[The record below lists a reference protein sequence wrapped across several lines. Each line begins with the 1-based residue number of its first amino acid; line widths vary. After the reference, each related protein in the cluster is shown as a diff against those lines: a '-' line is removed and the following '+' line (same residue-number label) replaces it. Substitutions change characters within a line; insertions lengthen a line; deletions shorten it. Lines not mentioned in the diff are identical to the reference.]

1 MGKVLLLFLIVC
13 CLQDRA
19 FAQYAFRDTAEKER
33 QDNQRRSL
41 KSVLLRFQEQHKVS
55 ISFQDEDV
63 ANKTVD
69 AEIPYYPN
77 QEEALANLLKP
88 LRLKY
93 EKIKKGV
100 YVISKED
107 SEGTII
113 KEESKG
119 KDTNKRSEEAGLLS
133 RLTSKAAFSLST
145 MLQDVTVN
153 GKVTSQENGEAI
165 PGVNVS
171 IIGTTTGTVTD
182 IDGNYTLD
190 APEDGTLVFSFI
202 GYTTQEIAVN
212 GRVVIDVVLT
222 EDVQSL
228 EEVVV
233 VGYGTQKKVNLTS
246 AISSIDGEQVTKAP
260 MTNVSNSLVG
270 RLPGLTAVN
279 TTGEPGSG
287 SQISIRGVSTMGDN
301 SALVLVDGIERG
313 FEFINPNEIES
324 ISILKDASATAV
336 YGSRAAN
343 GVILI
348 TTKRGISGKPVF
360 SYNSFVGVQQ
370 PTQYPDVMNAYEYA
384 ITRNEASEN
393 LGNPTIPYSEEIL
406 EDIRLGRI
414 PGTDWYDLTFRDN
427 PLQIQQNISVRGGSD
442 AIKYYLSLGHMDQDG
457 MYDNINFKKY
467 SIRSNVDANINDN
480 LTISAHIDANRRFQN
495 GSAYSSGEIFREA
508 VASHPLDLPYN
519 PDGTVFYTVENHPVE
534 MTKTGYR
541 RNKTNVLQ
549 ATLALT
555 QDIPMVKGLSLSG
568 RASFGRED
576 NNNKLYDVP
585 IFMNRQDE
593 EGNTLEIYPN
603 GGWNG
608 KIGLNQAFSEY
619 VTTTLNASVNYNRSF
634 KDHDIDA
641 LFLFEQFEA
650 KANYFNAFRT
660 NFPAEGLD
668 EFLWGGESEKDAN
681 GGSYTDAR
689 RGLVARINYTYKER
703 YLFGASFRRDG
714 SVAFPDTRKYG
725 KFPAISAGWRIGEE
739 TFIKNNSKLDFIDD
753 LKLRASYGAVGND
766 RNVYNG
772 RTPTFQYRQAYSNA
786 GVVVIGNE
794 GLSTI
799 TPGVLPNPIVTWETA
814 HIADVGLET
823 SMWNGKLRFE
833 GDVFYKRTS
842 DILLQRIRSIP
853 ATLGATLPAENYAI
867 VDNKGIELSFSHNNT
882 IGELYYYVRANGS
895 FSKND
900 VINLDEPANIPDYL
914 LQTGRP
920 LGFRT
925 GYKAIGY
932 FQSDEEVD
940 AYFPQFNGGQTAGDV
955 KYADINGDGTVD
967 ANDQVIISMNN
978 SIPKVLGGLSFGGSF
993 KGFDLAVLFQGAT
1006 KVNRMLNGAAR
1017 DFLGGGSNNMYSAL
1031 LDYWTPE
1038 NRDAVYPRPWEG
1050 YHPNNSLTS
1059 SLYLRDASYIRLKSV
1074 NIGYT
1079 LPSGI
1084 INALSL
1090 DHLRFYL
1097 AGSNLFTISK
1107 MKMFDPEMQGSNGAY
1122 YPQQRTF
1129 NLGVNLSF

>member
-1 MGKVLLLFLIVC
+1 M
-13 CLQDRA
+13 
-19 FAQYAFRDTAEKER
+19 
-33 QDNQRRSL
+33 
-41 KSVLLRFQEQHKVS
+41 
-55 ISFQDEDV
+55 
-63 ANKTVD
+63 
-69 AEIPYYPN
+69 
-77 QEEALANLLKP
+77 
-88 LRLKY
+88 
-93 EKIKKGV
+93 
-100 YVISKED
+100 
-107 SEGTII
+107 
-113 KEESKG
+113 
-119 KDTNKRSEEAGLLS
+119 
-133 RLTSKAAFSLST
+133 
-145 MLQDVTVN
+145 
-153 GKVTSQENGEAI
+153 
-165 PGVNVS
+165 PGVN
-171 IIGTTTGTVTD
+171 IIQVGTSNGVVTNF
-182 IDGNYTLD
+182 DGEFVID
-190 APEDGTLVFSFI
+190 APPDAVLQFSYVGYVVTKIEVDGRTNL
-202 GYTTQEIAVN
+202 E
-212 GRVVIDVVLT
+212 VIMEPSASALD
-222 EDVQSL
+222 
-228 EEVVV
+228 EVVV
-233 VGYGTQKKVNLTS
+233 IGYGTQKKLDMTS
-246 AISSIDGEQVTKAP
+246 AVSSITGERVAEAP
-260 MTNVSNSLVG
+260 MTNISNSLVG
-270 RLPGLTAVN
+270 LLPGLTAVN
-279 TTGEPGSG
+279 MTGEPGSG

-301 SALVLVDGIERG
+301 STLVLVDGIERG

-384 ITRNEASEN
+384 ITKNQASEN
-393 LGNPTIPYSEEIL
+393 LGNPTIPYSEEIM

-414 PGTDWYDLTFRDN
+414 PGTDWYNLTFKDN

-480 LTISAHIDANRRFQN
+480 LTISASIDANRRLQN
-495 GSAYSSGEIFREA
+495 GSAYSSGQIFREA
-508 VASHPLDLPYN
+508 VASYPLDLPYN
-519 PDGTVFYTVENHPVE
+519 PDGTVYYTVENHPVE
-534 MTKTGYR
+534 MTKTGYSH
-541 RNKTNVLQ
+541 NKANELQ
-549 ATLALT
+549 TTLSIT
-555 QDIPMVKGLSLSG
+555 QEIPTVKGLSLSG

-576 NNNKLYDVP
+576 NNNKHYNVP

-593 EGNTLEIYPN
+593 AGNTLEIYPN
-603 GGWNG
+603 GGYNG

-619 VTTTLNASVNYNRSF
+619 VTTTLNASANYKHSF
-634 KDHDIDA
+634 KNHDVDA
-641 LFLFEQFEA
+641 LVLFEQFEA
-650 KANYFNAFRT
+650 KANNFNGFRT

-668 EFLWGGESEKDAN
+668 ELFWGGESEKDAN
-681 GGSYTDAR
+681 GGSFVDAR
-689 RGLVARINYTYKER
+689 RGFVARINYAYKKR

-714 SVAFPDTRKYG
+714 SVAFPYSNKYG
-725 KFPAISAGWRIGEE
+725 NFPAISAGWRIDEE
-739 TFIKNNSKLDFIDD
+739 AFIQNNSKLDFIDN
-753 LKLRASYGAVGND
+753 LKFRVSYGEVGND

-772 RTPTFQYRQAYSNA
+772 RTPTFQYSQTYTPA
-786 GVVVIGNE
+786 GVVVSGSE

-799 TPGVLPNPIVTWETA
+799 TPGVLPNPNVTWETA
-814 HIADVGLET
+814 NITDLGLET

-842 DILLQRIRSIP
+842 NILLQRIRSIP
-853 ATLGATLPAENYAI
+853 STLGATLPAENYAI
-867 VDNKGIELSFSHNNT
+867 VDNKGIELSLSHKNT
-882 IGELYYYVRANGS
+882 IGELYYYVRANAS
-895 FSKND
+895 FSKNE
-900 VINLDEPANIPDYL
+900 VIILDEPANIPDYL
-914 LQTGRP
+914 LQTGRT

-925 GYKAIGY
+925 GYKTIGY
-932 FQSDEEVD
+932 FQSEEEVD
-940 AYFPQFNGGQTAGDV
+940 AYLPQFNGGQTAGDV

-967 ANDQVIISMNN
+967 ANDQEIISMNN

-993 KGFDLAVLFQGAT
+993 KGFDLAVLFQGAA

-1017 DFLGGGSNNMYSAL
+1017 DFLNGGSNNMYSAL

-1038 NRDAVYPRPWEG
+1038 NRDAAYPRPWEG

-1079 LPSGI
+1079 MPSGI

-1097 AGSNLFTISK
+1097 AGSNLFTMSK